1 MGDSEKTRVPVAR
14 RIILEEKQEQG
25 SSHGSGAEEDARK
38 LDDGAL
44 GEPSRP
50 QHDAEG
56 EKADNDGISTVLKV
70 K

>member
-1 MGDSEKTRVPVAR
+1 MAETEQTRAPVAR
-14 RIILEEKQEQG
+14 RIILEEKQEPT
-25 SSHGSGAEEDARK
+25 SSPGLRTEDARK
-38 LDDGAL
+38 VDAS
-44 GEPSRP
+44 GEPSQP